1 MKFENHSKKLLS
13 KIPKKVIEAAKTNNA
28 LLAGGALTSLFTDSK
43 INDYDLYFRNKYDC
57 ANFIQGIGSC
67 AVLQLTK
74 KSVTLAIDNCVLQC
88 IWFKYFDSSEDIFNS
103 FDFTI
108 NMAAYDFS
116 ADEFVIDVRFFTDL
130 AIRKLVINP
139 GTAYPINTLLRVSK
153 YENKGYTI
161 DPVELLK
168 LSVAISKKELKTYGD
183 LRVEISGVYGE
194 TYLGI
199 PEDISDHCLDE
210 NLNELCELYPDF
222 PSISMDNAI
231 LADIVLADNDLAGCK
246 IAGKY
251 LVRFGGIESP
261 SKYGVSHCS
270 IPDMKII
277 EASEMFPDGRI
288 PIYKSVQFKSL
299 TEYRSYY
306 DNSFVYTPGECVTAK
321 SSSGLFFYLNDS
333 GNFQYSDKGD
343 SIGILA
349 YADIDDIIKLSG
361 DDIVVVKKC
370 KLPVNPILA
379 TKQNEWIN
387 KAV

>member
-1 MKFENHSKKLLS
+1 MKFEKHSEKLLS
-13 KIPKKVIEAAKTNNA
+13 KIPTKVVKAAKANNVW
-28 LLAGGALTSLFTDSK
+28 LAGGALTSLFTDSK

-74 KSVTLAIDNCVLQC
+74 KSVTLSIGNFVLQC
-88 IWFKYFDSSEDIFNS
+88 IWFKYFDSPEDIFNS

-116 ADEFVIDVRFFTDL
+116 ADEFVIDPRFFTDL

-168 LSVAISKKELKTYGD
+168 LSVAISKKEIKTYGD
-183 LRVEISGVYGE
+183 LRVEMSGVYGE

-270 IPDMKII
+270 IPGMKIV
-277 EASEMFPDGRI
+277 EVSEMFPDGRI

-306 DNSFVYTPGECVTAK
+306 DNSFVYTPGESVTAK

>member
-74 KSVTLAIDNCVLQC
+74 KSVTLSIDNCILQC

-183 LRVEISGVYGE
+183 LRVEMSGVYGE

-210 NLNELCELYPDF
+210 NLNELCELCPDF

-270 IPDMKII
+270 IPGMKII

-288 PIYKSVQFKSL
+288 PIYKSVQFRSL

-306 DNSFVYTPGECVTAK
+306 DNSFVYTPGESVTAK

>member
-74 KSVTLAIDNCVLQC
+74 KSVTLSIDNCILQC

-183 LRVEISGVYGE
+183 LRVEMSGVYGE

-210 NLNELCELYPDF
+210 NLNELCELYPDSLPLAWIMLYLQILF
-222 PSISMDNAI
+222 LRIMTWPDVKLLESIWF
-231 LADIVLADNDLAGCK
+231 G
-246 IAGKY
+246 
-251 LVRFGGIESP
+251 LV
-261 SKYGVSHCS
+261 V
-270 IPDMKII
+270 
-277 EASEMFPDGRI
+277 
-288 PIYKSVQFKSL
+288 
-299 TEYRSYY
+299 
-306 DNSFVYTPGECVTAK
+306 
-321 SSSGLFFYLNDS
+321 
-333 GNFQYSDKGD
+333 
-343 SIGILA
+343 
-349 YADIDDIIKLSG
+349 
-361 DDIVVVKKC
+361 
-370 KLPVNPILA
+370 
-379 TKQNEWIN
+379 
-387 KAV
+387 